1 VILVD
6 RDLKARA
13 ERMGIEPGHINP
25 ASVDLS
31 LGGHIIEYR
40 TPDPNIDMEW
50 ANELN
55 GRSLTTE
62 QMRDYQE
69 QVLLH
74 AERNEY
80 DLEPGQAF
88 LFRPG
93 YFYLAHSA
101 EEIRMPSDYAALLT
115 LKSTTG
121 RRGLEHLNAGWID
134 PDFVGQ
140 ITLEF
145 APELPVLVR
154 IGDRLVQLTY
164 LECSSLPE
172 KGYALTGRY
181 QGQKKAT
188 PPRLT

>member
-1 VILVD
+1 
-6 RDLKARA
+6 
-13 ERMGIEPGHINP
+13 P
-25 ASVDLS
+25 AGSDA
-31 LGGHIIEYR
+31 
-40 TPDPNIDMEW
+40 EW
-50 ANELN
+50 AKELN
-55 GRSLTTE
+55 GRRLHAE
-62 QMRDYQE
+62 EARQYQE
-69 QVLLH
+69 QVLKG
-74 AERNEY
+74 AERTEY
-80 DLEPGQAF
+80 ELMHGQAF

-101 EEIRMPSDYAALLT
+101 ETIRMPNDYAALLT

-134 PDFVGQ
+134 PDFTGQ